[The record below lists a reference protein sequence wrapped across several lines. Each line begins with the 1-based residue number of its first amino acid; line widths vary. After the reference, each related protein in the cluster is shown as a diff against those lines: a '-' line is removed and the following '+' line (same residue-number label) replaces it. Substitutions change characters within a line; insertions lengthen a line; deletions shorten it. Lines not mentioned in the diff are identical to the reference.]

1 MKPITKFLAP
11 ATLAIS
17 AAIAAPAAAQVQGPI
32 ASVDITDTVF
42 RSSAFATAY
51 NQVSQTYGPQ
61 IEQRRQKNEE
71 RQTFLKAFD
80 KNGDNE
86 VDDAELAAA
95 QRTPQYARYQ
105 ALEQE
110 LAQLSAQID
119 GARVFAIEQILG
131 QVPAAVQQ
139 VVTDKKIALV
149 IDPSVILFGPQEVDI
164 TEAVANALNIR
175 LPRVEITP
183 PPGWQPQRQS
193 LQMYQEVQQLL
204 IAVAMQQAQQQA
216 QAQQGEQPAAPQP
229 EFGAE
234 VPEGR

>member
-1 MKPITKFLAP
+1 MKPITKFLVP
-11 ATLAIS
+11 AAAAVAIS
-17 AAIAAPAAAQVQGPI
+17 AAIAAPVAAQVQGPI
-32 ASVDITDTVF
+32 ASFDITDTVF

-71 RQTFLKAFD
+71 RQTLLKAFD

-86 VDDAELAAA
+86 VDDAEMAAA
-95 QRTPQYARYQ
+95 QRTPQFARFQ

-119 GARVFAIEQILG
+119 GARVFAIEQIIG
-131 QVPAAVQQ
+131 QVPATMQQ
-139 VVTDKKIALV
+139 VVTEKKIAVV
-149 IDPSVILFGPQEVDI
+149 IDPNVVLYGPQQLDI
-164 TEAVANALNIR
+164 TEAVVTALNTR

-183 PPGWQPQRQS
+183 PQGWQPQRSS
-193 LQMYQEVQQLL
+193 LQMYQDIQQMLL
-204 IAVAMQQAQQQA
+204 AVAMQQAQQQ
-216 QAQQGEQPAAPQP
+216 QAQRPAAAQP